1 MVIAAENK
9 GVNMPPKKS
18 NELPEMYIV
27 YPDDTRVKIGKIQEI
42 DISSDINESEFN
54 TTGDYI
60 INNYPM
66 HTATFEVTWNPT
78 ADTFYLLIHGRYPS
92 NNWRKM
98 HGLPLKRRRAQK
110 YDDGNK
116 R

>member
-1 MVIAAENK
+1 MVIAENE
-9 GVNMPPKKS
+9 GANMPPKKS

-27 YPDDTRVKIGKIQEI
+27 YPDETRIKIGKIQDI
-42 DISSDINESEFN
+42 DISSDINEFEFN
-54 TTGDYI
+54 TTDDYI
-60 INNYPM
+60 INNYQM
-66 HTATFEVTWNPT
+66 NTATFEVTWNPT
-78 ADTFYLLIHGRYPS
+78 ADTVYLLIHGRLPS

-110 YDDGNK
+110 YDDKHK